1 MIKKYTSGNVIVDT
15 NNICTS
21 NHVIADIKNK
31 RLLLVRIVFLICEIG
46 ISNTKKSII
55 DINNWI
61 WMAAWHLTRSLVS
74 RISILTSENWIADIN
89 NEYPAN

>member
-55 DINNWI
+55 DINN
-61 WMAAWHLTRSLVS
+61 
-74 RISILTSENWIADIN
+74 
-89 NEYPAN
+89 